1 MKKGVIALLNRVEIF
16 VYSMVISGLSG
27 VNNLRAHFGRHEN
40 GGGTQSVEN
49 STVLTQTTAEALE
62 STQVNDWTNITQALI
77 PLLIWMLFGFCTGYF
92 LGMLYPR

>member
-1 MKKGVIALLNRVEIF
+1 MKKDVNALLNRVEIF

-27 VNNLRAHFGRHEN
+27 MNNLRAHFSHTGN
-40 GGGTQSVEN
+40 GGRIQYIEQI
-49 STVLTQTTAEALE
+49 TVPAQTTTEALE
-62 STQVNDWTNITQALI
+62 SPQVNDWTTITRALI